1 MKHFISIFSLSL
13 LALFS
18 ACSSAP
24 ETVVPAQSTAV
35 SETAKIYPDYRDIIV
50 PPNIAPL
57 NIEVKSS
64 GDAFVGHISGG
75 GKVAIAAAGKDGKLE
90 FDSIQWRDMLAAA
103 KGKDLE
109 VTLYAEREGAWVKF
123 PSYKISVATD
133 SIDRYLSYRLIEPS
147 YELYRQVG
155 LYQRDMETFNVQTIY
170 ENNRTFNPDENHC
183 VNCHNYRNYSTR
195 DMLFHVRAK
204 HGGTVVIKDG
214 KAEKVNMKCDSIL
227 SGCTYPSW
235 HPNHNWVA
243 FSSNLT
249 GQTFHIRDHQKIEV
263 IDFGSDLVL
272 YDADNHTLSN
282 ILKTD
287 LDMETFPCW
296 SPDGKKLF
304 YCTAHI
310 PQFAGKTSEQR
321 QDIIPKIATNVRY
334 NLMSISFDEQTRKF
348 SAPMLEY
355 YAEGD
360 SMSVAVPRVSPDGR
374 YVLFTLADYG
384 QFHIW
389 HKSSDLYV
397 KDLQT
402 GKIYPL
408 TETNSPDADSYHT
421 WSSNGR
427 WIVFVS
433 RRDDGSYSRPY
444 IAYFDRNGKGHKA
457 FALPQ
462 QDPEYSTLLNKS
474 YNVPELSRDAV
485 PLSAEEIKQCVY
497 ADDKAVSV
505 TYRK

>member
-1 MKHFISIFSLSL
+1 M
-13 LALFS
+13 
-18 ACSSAP
+18 
-24 ETVVPAQSTAV
+24 
-35 SETAKIYPDYRDIIV
+35 
-50 PPNIAPL
+50 
-57 NIEVKSS
+57 
-64 GDAFVGHISGG
+64 
-75 GKVAIAAAGKDGKLE
+75 
-90 FDSIQWRDMLAAA
+90 
-103 KGKDLE
+103 
-109 VTLYAEREGAWVKF
+109 
-123 PSYKISVATD
+123 
-133 SIDRYLSYRLIEPS
+133 
-147 YELYRQVG
+147 
-155 LYQRDMETFNVQTIY
+155 
-170 ENNRTFNPDENHC
+170 
-183 VNCHNYRNYSTR
+183 
-195 DMLFHVRAK
+195 
-204 HGGTVVIKDG
+204 
-214 KAEKVNMKCDSIL
+214 
-227 SGCTYPSW
+227 
-235 HPNHNWVA
+235 
-243 FSSNLT
+243 
-249 GQTFHIRDHQKIEV
+249 
-263 IDFGSDLVL
+263 L